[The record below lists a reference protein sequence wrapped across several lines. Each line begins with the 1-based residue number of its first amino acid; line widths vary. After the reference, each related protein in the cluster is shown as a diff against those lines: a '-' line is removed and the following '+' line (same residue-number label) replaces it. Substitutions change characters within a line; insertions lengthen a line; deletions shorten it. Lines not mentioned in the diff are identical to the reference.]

1 MADLHL
7 GIDYGTSNTVA
18 VLRWPDGRSR
28 PLLFDSS
35 PLLPSAV
42 FAAADGRLLV
52 GRDAERAARADPARF
67 EPNPKRRIDELD
79 VLLGDRAHT
88 LTELV
93 AAVLDRVAAEARR
106 IAGGPAGQ
114 VTLTH
119 PVAWGPAR
127 RRVLTDAA
135 QRVGLP
141 MPALLAEPV
150 AAAAYFTTVLGNRVA
165 VGQSVVVYDLGAGTF
180 DVSVVQRT
188 ADGFETL
195 AYRGFDDIGGLDLD
209 ALVVAHVGARLA
221 GSAPQ
226 EWRTL
231 DDPADADGG
240 RHRLQ
245 LWQDARE
252 AREILTRE
260 SSATVYVAAARRDVI
275 ITRHEFEQ
283 AATDVLHRTVQTTL
297 ATVREARVRPDSV
310 AGWFLVG
317 GATRTPL
324 VATMLHRATGQP
336 ATVIEEPQ
344 LVVAD
349 GAVHTNPATLH
360 IQPPPDPTGHPH
372 QPPATEPATTPDT
385 TTIPVD
391 PPEHPAPDTAPAPRP
406 DETASPARAEPAP
419 AAAGPAPAAA
429 PTRRAVMP
437 QPDARSMLNTAEQR
451 AAEAK
456 PPTRRRRTRTLVIAA
471 IGIVGVVATAIGVI
485 PTLTDHDQSNSSS
498 SGPPAFGGALS
509 SRTLGHDHDI
519 ESAHLSPDGRWVAT
533 IDKPANPAAAQTAV
547 IWNAATGASTV
558 TFETDSGATF
568 SPDGTIVASATFT
581 GKREVATAGGTPMGV
596 LSGGGVTVELRD
608 TATGKVLASL
618 AGHEGSAYVAFSP
631 DGKTVATASTLASG
645 DPFDAPVRIWDATNG
660 TLLATLAN
668 RSDGI
673 QSMAFSGDGKVLV
686 SAAAGGVVKI
696 WDVPARKAVATL
708 DNAWFPVWISADGS
722 TVANRRPSS
731 EGGFE
736 LRGVPD
742 GRLLTSVGNA
752 GTFAGFSPDSKT
764 YATNSAGTVQLY
776 DLATRKM
783 RAALTVPIQGDV
795 VFGPDG
801 KLIAA
806 VDKDGV
812 PALFD
817 AASGQG
823 LMELSGPSGT
833 YTDLV
838 FSPDGRLLLATGT
851 DKTVRTWYVSR

>member
-88 LTELV
+88 LTDLV

-141 MPALLAEPV
+141 APALLAEPV
-150 AAAAYFTTVLGNRVA
+150 AAAAYFTTVLGNRLA
-165 VGQSVVVYDLGAGTF
+165 AGQSVVVYDLGAGTF

-209 ALVVAHVGARLA
+209 ALVVGHVGARLA

-226 EWRTL
+226 EWRTIN
-231 DDPADADGG
+231 DPADAHGG

-260 SSATVYVAAARRDVI
+260 SSATVYVAEARRDVI
-275 ITRHEFEQ
+275 ITRHEFEH

-349 GAVHTNPATLH
+349 GAVHTTPTPATLH
-360 IQPPPDPTGHPH
+360 IRPPTDPAGHPR
-372 QPPATEPATTPDT
+372 QPPATAPATAPAPPATAATATAAGTPDDPT
-385 TTIPVD
+385 PPPDAATAIPVD
-391 PPEHPAPDTAPAPRP
+391 PPEHPAHDPAPAPPP
-406 DETASPARAEPAP
+406 DETASPAV
-419 AAAGPAPAAA
+419 AGPA
-429 PTRRAVMP
+429 
-437 QPDARSMLNTAEQR
+437 
-451 AAEAK
+451 
-456 PPTRRRRTRTLVIAA
+456 RRRRRTLVIAA
-471 IGIVGVVATAIGVI
+471 IGVVAAAATAIGIV
-485 PTLTDHDQSNSSS
+485 PTLTERDRTNSPS
-498 SGPPAFGGALS
+498 SGPPAFGQALS
-509 SRTLGHDHDI
+509 SRTLDHDHDV

-533 IDKPANPAAAQTAV
+533 IDKPADPAAAQTAV

-558 TFETDSGATF
+558 TFETDSGVTF
-568 SPDGTIVASATFT
+568 SPDGTIVAGTTFT
-581 GKREVATAGGTPMGV
+581 GKREVTTVSGTPMGV
-596 LSGGGVTVELRD
+596 LGGDGGIAVELRE
-608 TATGKVLASL
+608 TATGRVLASL
-618 AGHEGSAYVAFSP
+618 PGHEGSAYVAFSP
-631 DGKTVATASTLASG
+631 DSKTVATASTLASG
-645 DPFDAPVRIWDATNG
+645 DPFDAPVRIWDAANG
-660 TLLATLAN
+660 TLLTTLAN

-696 WDVPARKAVATL
+696 WDVAAGKAVATL

-722 TVANRRPSS
+722 TAANGRPSS
-731 EGGFE
+731 VGGFE

-742 GRLLTSVGNA
+742 GKLLTSVGNA

-764 YATNSAGTVQLY
+764 YATNAAGMVQLY

-783 RAALTVPIQGDV
+783 RAALTVPTQGDV
-795 VFGPDG
+795 VFSPDG

-806 VDKDGV
+806 VDTNGL

-817 AASGQG
+817 VASGQG

-838 FSPDGRLLLATGT
+838 FSPDGQLLLATGT
-851 DKTVRTWYVSR
+851 DKTVRRWYVSR